1 MQHDSADTTYRT
13 EPDADLVEI
22 LKSTLA
28 ARQAERPQYSLRKF
42 AIDLQIDPSL
52 LSKFL
57 KRQRKLPLS
66 RAKALSTALGLPTI
80 PTQSTFAA
88 TPAPRTDQTLDNVVH
103 FEMLSHWEYFAFL
116 NLIELKDASH
126 QHASI
131 ARRLGL
137 SIDRIDVVIDNLL
150 QTGLVTIDEHGRY
163 RRTKHRL
170 TSTDDRESIALQI
183 GHLDEMRLAMRR
195 MRETPVEKRDYCS
208 MTVKM
213 DYSKIAR
220 AKKLTRAYVQELSNL
235 VETEDSSDVYCLS
248 VQLFPLTKE

>member
-1 MQHDSADTTYRT
+1 MQHDSANTHDRT
-13 EPDADLVEI
+13 ETDADLVEI

-28 ARQAERPQYSLRKF
+28 ARRAERPQYSLRKF

-52 LSKFL
+52 LSKFM
-57 KRQRKLPLS
+57 KRQRKLPLP
-66 RAKALSTALGLPTI
+66 RAKSLSAALGLPTV

-88 TPAPRTDQTLDNVVH
+88 APAPRTDQTLDNVVH

-116 NLIELKDASH
+116 NLIELKNANH

-137 SIDRIDVVIDNLL
+137 SNDRVETVIDNLL
-150 QTGLVTIDEHGRY
+150 RTGLIDIDEQGRY

-208 MTVKM
+208 MTLKM
-213 DYSKIAR
+213 DHTKIAR

-235 VETEDSSDVYCLS
+235 VETEEASEVYCLS